1 MNKVSINVKVNSNE
15 KKEAEEI
22 LENLGISMSTAIN
35 MYIIQIAKQRKIP
48 FDITTEKQECEI
60 DTIIKHA
67 IEKHMYKTYDEFYE
81 TEASEL
87 YAVSEDEVI
96 YYNGKY
102 NKKYKAG
109 DIVFTEKYKYKNG
122 TEGKNHLFVIID
134 KAKAVDITFF
144 GFLLSSNIK
153 KETYKYNVKIEK
165 NEINRLK
172 KDSIVKCDDLIMLKM
187 DNIKFKIGSVS
198 KNELET
204 FKKIYA
210 EFFKDCE

>member
-15 KKEAEEI
+15 KKEAEAI
-22 LENLGISMSTAIN
+22 LEDLGISMSTAIN
-35 MYIIQIAKQRKIP
+35 MYIIQIARQRKIP
-48 FDITTEKQECEI
+48 FDITTEKQEYEI
-60 DTIIKHA
+60 DNIIKKA

-81 TEASEL
+81 TEESEL
-87 YAVSEDEVI
+87 YAVSEDEAK
-96 YYNGKY
+96 YYNCKY
-102 NKKYKAG
+102 NNKYKAG

-134 KAKAVDITFF
+134 KTKAVDITFF
-144 GFLLSSNIK
+144 GFLLLSNIK

-172 KDSIVKCDDLIMLKM
+172 RDSIVKCDDLIMLKM
-187 DNIKFKIGSVS
+187 DNIKFKIGSVR

-204 FKKIYA
+204 FKKLYT
-210 EFFKDCE
+210 EYFKDCK

>member
-1 MNKVSINVKVNSNE
+1 MNKVSINVKVNYKE

-60 DTIIKHA
+60 DNIIKNA

-81 TEASEL
+81 TKESEL

-134 KAKAVDITFF
+134 KTKAVDITFF
-144 GFLLSSNIK
+144 FFFLSSNIK